1 MPIAMPVGLLF
12 SLLFGVLVWLLP
24 VSKVLLALAGVAAIV
39 TVIRRPKRGLLL
51 FCFIATFMP
60 YSTVQIGIRTTVS
73 EALIMLTW
81 GSYLLQSIFSE
92 QAPVPRM
99 LRPERWLVALMLF
112 SAFPFLVGQVSIPL
126 EGNGPINWV
135 RWLFNL
141 SVLFLVPRLL
151 TDLKT
156 LDQLILAVLG
166 GTLLL
171 LLLSIPVYM
180 INHTAMAITP
190 ILATLGYGG
199 IDVLGESLQS
209 LSSRM
214 GSPWLHPN
222 VAGGALAMIL
232 PVAFCYGMT
241 RSGGA
246 RSLGLMVA
254 ALGAVGLLLT
264 GSRGALLSLVA
275 VMLWM
280 ARHRIPH
287 LGRLLMG
294 GAVAGVGLLMF
305 YPPLQDRLMGL
316 FSNDDTSTAIR
327 FLEYSHF
334 PDAMATFPFGIG
346 FKVDPPVQGYTEFGI
361 SNLWLNFIYKMGVPG
376 MVLFIGATWSWW
388 KYVRPVSGS
397 VVLTHDNAIG
407 LGCMIG
413 VMAALFSGLF
423 DHYFSFTNVLVAL
436 FWLFAGIS
444 LHETRRVRAAAASQF
459 TPPVVTTAQ
468 SIPS

>member
-1 MPIAMPVGLLF
+1 MPIALPVGLLL
-12 SLLFGVLVWLLP
+12 SLMFGMLIWVLP
-24 VSKVLLALAGVAAIV
+24 VSKVVLALAGVAAVV
-39 TVIRRPKRGLLL
+39 TVVRRPVWGLLL
-51 FCFIATFMP
+51 FCFIGAFIP
-60 YSTVQIGIRTTVS
+60 YSTVQIGVRTTVS

-81 GSYLLQSIFSE
+81 GSYLLQSMFFG
-92 QAPVPRM
+92 QAPVPKM

-112 SAFPFLVGQVSIPL
+112 SALPFLVGQVSIPL

-151 TDLKT
+151 TDSRT
-156 LDQLILAVLG
+156 LDHIIMAILG

-180 INHTAMAITP
+180 VNRSATAITP

-199 IDVLGESLQS
+199 IDVLGDSLQA
-209 LSSRM
+209 LSTRM
-214 GSPWLHPN
+214 GTPWMHPN

-232 PVAFCYGMT
+232 PVAFCVGMT

-246 RSLGLMVA
+246 RSLGLAVA
-254 ALGAVGLLLT
+254 AVGAVGLLLT

-287 LGRLLMG
+287 LGRLLAG
-294 GAVAGVGLLMF
+294 GAVAGVALLMF
-305 YPPLQDRLMGL
+305 YPPLQDRLLGL

-327 FLEYSHF
+327 FLEYTHF
-334 PDAMATFPFGIG
+334 PDAVATFPFGIG

-361 SNLWLNFIYKMGVPG
+361 SNLWLNFIYKLGLPG
-376 MVLFIGATWSWW
+376 MILFLGATLSWW
-388 KYVRPVSGS
+388 KYVRPTTPSI
-397 VVLTHDNAIG
+397 VLTRDNAIG

-436 FWLFAGIS
+436 FWLFVGIS
-444 LHETRRVRAAAASQF
+444 LHETRRTRAATALPLNPATAAAVQGTS
-459 TPPVVTTAQ
+459 
-468 SIPS
+468 

>member
-1 MPIAMPVGLLF
+1 
-12 SLLFGVLVWLLP
+12 
-24 VSKVLLALAGVAAIV
+24 
-39 TVIRRPKRGLLL
+39 
-51 FCFIATFMP
+51 
-60 YSTVQIGIRTTVS
+60 VS

-180 INHTAMAITP
+180 INHTATAITP
-190 ILATLGYGG
+190 ILAKLGYGG

-397 VVLTHDNAIG
+397 VVLTRDNAIG